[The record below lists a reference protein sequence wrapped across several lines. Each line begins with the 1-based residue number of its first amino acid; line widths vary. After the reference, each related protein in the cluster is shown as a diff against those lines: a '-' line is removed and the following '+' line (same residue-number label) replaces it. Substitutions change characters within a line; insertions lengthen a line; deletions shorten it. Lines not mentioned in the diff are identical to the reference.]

1 MSSAH
6 SVVCTAQTLR
16 SRDGTTIHAEAVGD
30 PRNPHVVFIH
40 EVTLSSAVFDDLL
53 RDRRLTDHLYL
64 VRYDLRCHGRSGV
77 VLGKEAL
84 SSCLQAEDF
93 NAVVRAFGLRRP
105 IVVAW
110 GMGATAVAD
119 LYTSALPSANP
130 ISGLVL
136 VAPLLFL
143 DTHPGAE
150 AAEMPRMATA
160 RMLSAADALCA
171 SSQDAV
177 MSARAKTELVQG
189 VFAGAARRV
198 PDALRSSWLGQSIA
212 QPAEV
217 TACVLARRH
226 DPTRLLEAG
235 RQGLPLMVL
244 VAEHDALV
252 DSSASVSMLRRHFR
266 NVEAH
271 AVGDGCHAIFLDQ
284 KDEFVK
290 LLLVFVGRLA
300 VRASLSF

>member
-1 MSSAH
+1 M
-6 SVVCTAQTLR
+6 
-16 SRDGTTIHAEAVGD
+16 
-30 PRNPHVVFIH
+30 
-40 EVTLSSAVFDDLL
+40 
-53 RDRRLTDHLYL
+53 
-64 VRYDLRCHGRSGV
+64 

-110 GMGATAVAD
+110 YERFQAIFNLCGNLIVQSRDAGEWVVRRSRPQSRTPLMQCGPTATAVAD

-160 RMLSAADALCA
+160 RMLSVADALCA

-217 TACVLARRH
+217 TACVLAQRH

-244 VAEHDALV
+244 VGEHDALV
-252 DSSASVSMLRRHFR
+252 DSSAAVSMLRRHFR
-266 NVEAH
+266 NMEAH
-271 AVGDGCHAIFLDQ
+271 AVGAGCHAIFLDQ